1 VSSSFRYEKL
11 GYAALNVTDLDRSIR
26 FYRDLVG
33 LELVD
38 RGEDHAFL
46 RCSHDHHNLVLH
58 RAETAGI
65 RRAAFKMASR
75 GDLDAAFAAFT
86 EAGLQPIRLAEA
98 ECAALQQGP
107 SFRVREPNSGLQ
119 IECYERMT
127 HMALP
132 FAPVLARI
140 ARIGHVVV
148 ATPAYDRAVEVLRK
162 SFNFVLSDFVDGKFS
177 WMRCFPNPLHHS
189 FAIGRSDRNHLH
201 HVNFMVSDID
211 DIGTTL
217 NRMRAAGVPIVFG
230 PGRHLPSTSIF
241 LYFLDPDGL
250 TIEFSFGMELIEE
263 QGSRAP
269 RMLEMHPRTMD
280 LWGSAPAS
288 EFGRDGEIE
297 RDLGGRALP
306 VAEVVP

>member
-1 VSSSFRYEKL
+1 MPSSFRYEKL
-11 GYAALNVTDLDRSIR
+11 GYAALNVTDLERSIG

-33 LELVD
+33 LDLVEHHAD
-38 RGEDHAFL
+38 RAYL
-46 RCSHDHHNLVLH
+46 RCSQDHHNLVLYQS
-58 RAETAGI
+58 TVPGI
-65 RRAAFKMASR
+65 RRTGFKMASR
-75 GDLDAAFAAFT
+75 GDLDAAFAAFS
-86 EAGLQPIRLAEA
+86 EAGLKPDWLSEA
-98 ECAALQQGP
+98 DCGALQQGP
-107 SFRVREPNSGLQ
+107 TFRVREPNSGLQ

-127 HMALP
+127 YMALP
-132 FAPVLARI
+132 FSAALAQI

-148 ATPAYDRAVEVLRK
+148 ATSAYDEAVEVLSRT
-162 SFNFVLSDFVDGKFS
+162 FNFALSDFVEGKFS

-189 FAIGRSDRNHLH
+189 FAIGRSDHNHLH

-250 TIEFSFGMELIEE
+250 TIEFSFGMEKIEE
-263 QGSRAP
+263 DGGRAP

-280 LWGSAPAS
+280 IWGSAPAP
-288 EFGRDGEIE
+288 EFGRGGEIE
-297 RDLGGRALP
+297 REM
-306 VAEVVP
+306 V